1 MSWGRRPQWS
11 SWSDWDS
18 PKPRRPANGIKAQ
31 TQRGTFGATWWAG
44 RWLAALEQLV
54 DVGRL
59 TRGRSYARSGQVTKL
74 DVGPSGVD
82 ARVQGSRPT
91 PYSVSMRFRTLDDA
105 EWDAVIRAL
114 AGEALYAARLL
125 SGEMP
130 EQIEDAFQTAGV
142 TLFPASDNDLQ
153 TDCTCPDWANPC
165 KHVAAVFYLLGERF
179 DADPFLMFELRGR
192 TKDQI
197 IAALRAHRAASSSLA
212 APATQTNSPEDRV
225 RDVREEE
232 PEESL
237 PLLAPTMSR
246 APGTPNPHGLSP
258 AEAFWTFRARSTAP
272 ANPDT
277 PATSTSEAGPTELT
291 FTFDAPSVDA
301 LPIKLL
307 GTPPFCREWP
317 DFAGAAEQA
326 YRAIGERAR
335 RLATDSW

>member
-1 MSWGRRPQWS
+1 MSWSRRPQWS

-18 PKPRRPANGIKAQ
+18 PKPRRPAHGIKAQ

-44 RWLAALEQLV
+44 RGLAALERLV

-74 DVGPSGVD
+74 DAGPSGVD

-91 PYSVSMRFRTLDDA
+91 PYTVSMRFRTLDDP
-105 EWDAVIRAL
+105 EWNAVISAL

-142 TLFPASDNDLQ
+142 TLFPTNEDDLQ

-192 TKDQI
+192 TKDQL
-197 IAALRAHRAASSSLA
+197 IAALRAHRAAGGSLA
-212 APATQTNSPEDRV
+212 ATAAEPYNADGEVTAEA
-225 RDVREEE
+225 

-237 PLLAPTMSR
+237 PLLASTASR
-246 APGTPNPHGLSP
+246 APGTPDVNGLSE
-258 AEAFWTFRARSTAP
+258 AEAFWTFRALSNDP
-272 ANPDT
+272 PNPDT
-277 PATSTSEAGPTELT
+277 PTTSTTQTEPTELT

-307 GTPPFCREWP
+307 GTPPFWREWP
-317 DFAGAAEQA
+317 DFPTAAEQA
-326 YRAIGERAR
+326 YRAIGERAL
-335 RLATDSW
+335 RLATDSQ